1 MKKKGTLSGLT
12 LFSITLTLITTL
24 FALFTSLI
32 SINIKLPGSFLTVLY
47 DILIVAVVISL
58 GFSITQFYAMWTSKR
73 TIQTDTEKIEI
84 ELSPEILLK
93 ERIKNEVR
101 GVVEEV
107 EQIQEAIDNQTELEI
122 SKDVSPDIDEILHML
137 SINPRAALLLLST
150 KLEDRLKLQLQE
162 ANLQSDTNYVS
173 PRLAIDL
180 AAKADLLSR
189 ETASTLRDFLAVRNK
204 VAHNAAFDVDE
215 ATILTLVSIGIELLK
230 IVSTKKRR
238 NTELPV
244 PNADMGG

>member
-1 MKKKGTLSGLT
+1 MKKRGTLPGFT
-12 LFSITLTLITTL
+12 LFSIILMIITIVL
-24 FALFTSLI
+24 ALFTSLI
-32 SINIKLPGSFLTVLY
+32 STSIKLPGSFLTVIY
-47 DILIVAVVISL
+47 DILIFAVVISL
-58 GFSITQFYAMWTSKR
+58 GFSIIQFYITWTSNR

-93 ERIKNEVR
+93 EQIKNEVKS
-101 GVVEEV
+101 VVEEV

-122 SKDVSPDIDEILHML
+122 SKDVSSDIDDILRML

-150 KLEDRLKLQLQE
+150 KLEDRLKIQLQE

-180 AAKADLLSR
+180 AENAELLSG
-189 ETASTLRDFLAVRNK
+189 EAASTFRNFLLVRNK
-204 VAHNAAFDVDE
+204 VAHDAAFDVDE

-230 IVSTKKRR
+230 IVSAKKRKHG
-238 NTELPV
+238 ELPV
-244 PNADMGG
+244 SNVDMES